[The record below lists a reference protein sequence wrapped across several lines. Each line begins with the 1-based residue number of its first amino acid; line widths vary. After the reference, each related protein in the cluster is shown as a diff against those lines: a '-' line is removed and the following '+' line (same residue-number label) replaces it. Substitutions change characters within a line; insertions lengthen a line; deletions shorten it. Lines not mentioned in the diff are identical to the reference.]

1 MKFRSII
8 IAILFLLS
16 SNSYADEIIKNSIG
30 EYFILKNDGSYTKL
44 PPPKPGFT
52 YKIIKKKK
60 QNLNVPK
67 KKSIF
72 SRIEKKA
79 RKKTNQGYR

>member
-1 MKFRSII
+1 MKFNSFII
-8 IAILFLLS
+8 VILFLLS
-16 SNSYADEIIKNSIG
+16 SNSNADEIIKNSIG

-60 QNLNVPK
+60 QTPTIPK